1 MMQENPKSEQGAVA
15 RFVFNDRELL
25 VTVIDGEPWFNANT
39 VCSILEYGN
48 PRQALDSHVEGD
60 DVQKLDAI
68 DSLGRAQL
76 TNHINEP
83 GLYALILGSEKPEAK
98 AFKRWVTHEVL
109 PSIRKTGGYTAP
121 RAKKADHPSVVALRL
136 TPAAVRAARALGL
149 DKNAAA
155 ISADQA
161 VRKIT
166 GASPMGLLGVTHLVA
181 ENQVLYF
188 TPTELGQR
196 MGVSGQRMNILLAG
210 AGLQERKGRDWVPT
224 SAADGLY
231 RVLDTGKVSGGAM
244 VQQVKWC
251 ARVLD
256 VIDAAAA

>member
-1 MMQENPKSEQGAVA
+1 MMKENPKSEQGAVA

-39 VCSILEYGN
+39 VCSILDYGN
-48 PRQALDSHVEGD
+48 PSQAVKSHVDAED
-60 DVQKLDAI
+60 LQKLEA
-68 DSLGRAQL
+68 LTPGGKQL
-76 TNHINEP
+76 TNHINEA

-98 AFKRWVTHEVL
+98 TFKRWVTHEVL

-121 RAKKADHPSVVALRL
+121 QAKKADDPSVVALKL

-196 MGVSGQRMNILLAG
+196 IGVSGQRMNILLAG

-224 SAADGLY
+224 SAADGMY
-231 RVLDTGKVSGGAM
+231 RVLDTGKASGGAM